1 MTRRLRMQQDRRHF
15 LSAAALA
22 AAPMI
27 MPAGARGANDRM
39 AYGVIA
45 TGGRGRYVSRV
56 FQKLGNECVALCDVY
71 EPNLEA
77 ARKDAPQARTF
88 GDYHELLADKSIDAV
103 VLAGPDHHHCP
114 MLMAAVEAGKDVYA
128 EKPLSKT
135 LEESQRMI
143 QAVRKSG
150 RVVQVGMQRRSAPAI
165 MKAKQLVDDG
175 ILGRITLV
183 KPMWHWNIAKPLDNS
198 PLPGKL
204 DWGRFLGSA
213 PKRDLEPMRFRYW
226 RYFRDYA
233 GGNMTDQGTHL
244 MDVVQWFTRSG
255 PPKSA
260 LGQGYVAN
268 MRGAEHPDVFTAIFD
283 MGEFQT
289 VWTLDYCNSFQNGWS
304 ITFHGDKA
312 TMVLDD
318 AGYRVYAE
326 PWRKA
331 NAPIHEENAPVPVE
345 AHVQNFMDCVRSRKD
360 PNCTVEIAA
369 QAVAGPHLAN
379 LAMTKGKLI
388 RAANPS

>member
-1 MTRRLRMQQDRRHF
+1 MQQDRRHF

-27 MPAGARGANDRM
+27 MPAGARGANDRI